1 MRALNT
7 ITKLAQPA
15 IALDAAQSAARNAAT
30 GSTIRKIGNV
40 VRIAA
45 CGAALAV
52 VAACHGLPEKTDE
65 TATWNN
71 NKLYTEAQDALS
83 SGDWS
88 KCAKYFE
95 SLEGRDPF
103 GHFAQQAQINV
114 AYCSWKDGENDAA
127 DEAIDR
133 FIRLHPDH
141 PDIAYAYYLKGM
153 IHFNDDLGLF
163 GRFSGQDMS
172 ERDPKSLREAY
183 DAFKQVVDKYPQ
195 SKYAPDSAQRMRY
208 IVNAL
213 ASHEVH
219 VADYYYRRGA
229 YVAAINR
236 AQLTITEY
244 KSAPAIEDA
253 LHIMILSYQKLDQ
266 PQLADDTRRVLASTF
281 PDSPYLTGHARASKY
296 SSSKPWWQLW

>member
-7 ITKLAQPA
+7 ITKLAQHA
-15 IALDAAQSAARNAAT
+15 IARNAALNTAT
-30 GSTIRKIGNV
+30 GSTIRKVGNV
-40 VRIAA
+40 VRLAA

-195 SKYAPDSAQRMRY
+195 SKYAPDAAQRMRY

-236 AQLTITEY
+236 AQLTITQY

-281 PDSPYLTGHARASKY
+281 PDSPYITGHARASSG
-296 SSSKPWWQLW
+296 SSNSKPWWQLW

>member
-7 ITKLAQPA
+7 ITKLAQETM
-15 IALDAAQSAARNAAT
+15 ARNATRTARAQT
-30 GSTIRKIGNV
+30 LGKIGNV
-40 VRIAA
+40 IRIAA

-52 VAACHGLPEKTDE
+52 VAACHGLPQKTDE

-83 SGDWS
+83 GGDWG

-95 SLEGRDPF
+95 QLEGRDPF
-103 GHFAQQAQINV
+103 GRFAQQAQINV
-114 AYCSWKDGENDAA
+114 AYCSWKDNENDAA
-127 DEAIDR
+127 DQAINR
-133 FIRLHPDH
+133 FIQLHPDH

-172 ERDPKSLREAY
+172 ERDPKSLRESY
-183 DAFKQVVDKYPQ
+183 DAFKVVVDRFPK
-195 SKYAPDSAQRMRY
+195 SKYAPDAAQRMRY

-219 VADYYYRRGA
+219 AADYYYRRGA

-236 AQLTITEY
+236 AQLAIQDY

-253 LHIMILSYQKLDQ
+253 LNIMILSYQKLNQ
-266 PQLADDTRRVLASTF
+266 PQMAEDTRRVLAATF
-281 PDSPYLTGHARASKY
+281 PDSPYITGHARAGKE
-296 SSSKPWWQLW
+296 SKPWYQIW

>member
-7 ITKLAQPA
+7 ITKLAQETM
-15 IALDAAQSAARNAAT
+15 ARNATRTARART
-30 GSTIRKIGNV
+30 LGKIGNV
-40 VRIAA
+40 IRIAA
-45 CGAALAV
+45 CGTALAV
-52 VAACHGLPEKTDE
+52 VAACHGLPQKTDE

-83 SGDWS
+83 GGDWG

-95 SLEGRDPF
+95 QLEGRDPF
-103 GHFAQQAQINV
+103 GRFAQQAQINV
-114 AYCSWKDGENDAA
+114 AYCSWKDNENDAA
-127 DEAIDR
+127 DQAINR
-133 FIRLHPDH
+133 FIQLHPDH

-172 ERDPKSLREAY
+172 ERDPKSLRESY
-183 DAFKQVVDKYPQ
+183 DAFKVVVDRFPK
-195 SKYAPDSAQRMRY
+195 SKYAPDAAQRMRY

-219 VADYYYRRGA
+219 AADYYYRRGA

-236 AQLTITEY
+236 AQLAIQDY

-253 LHIMILSYQKLDQ
+253 LHIMILSYQKLNQ
-266 PQLADDTRRVLASTF
+266 PQMAEDTRRVLAATF
-281 PDSPYLTGHARASKY
+281 PDSPYITGHARAGKE
-296 SSSKPWWQLW
+296 SKPWYQIW